1 MVPNG
6 RVMVLLPERV
16 RTGGVVSTVNGSDAV
31 EEVFPAGSF
40 CVTVAVYFP
49 SASGVVGVIVQLPD
63 ALTVPVRVCP
73 LIVSVIVAPTSPVPE
88 NVGVL
93 SMRVLPLPGVRRVGT
108 VGGVV
113 SRVTVT
119 VPVAVFPDG
128 SAIVRVGLLVRI
140 LPVHETVPVVFAGV
154 GEHVRP
160 GIVSVAPDSVPVQ
173 VTVVAPLVVDG
184 DAVQVGTVGGVVSR
198 VTVTVPVAVF
208 PDGSAIV
215 RVGLLVRIVPV
226 HRTLPVAS
234 AGVGE
239 QVRPGIVRVAPD
251 SVPVQV
257 TVVAPLVVDGDAVQV
272 GIAGGVV
279 STTLTTREI
288 EPVFPAT
295 ST

>member
-1 MVPNG
+1 
-6 RVMVLLPERV
+6 MVLLPERV

-63 ALTVPVRVCP
+63 ALAVPVRVCP

-128 SAIVRVGLLVRI
+128 SAIVRVGLQVRI

-184 DAVQVGTVGGVVSR
+184 DAVQVG
-198 VTVTVPVAVF
+198 
-208 PDGSAIV
+208 
-215 RVGLLVRIVPV
+215 
-226 HRTLPVAS
+226 
-234 AGVGE
+234 
-239 QVRPGIVRVAPD
+239 
-251 SVPVQV
+251 
-257 TVVAPLVVDGDAVQV
+257 
-272 GIAGGVV
+272 IAGGVV
-279 STTLTTREI
+279 STTLMTK
-288 EPVFPAT
+288 FL
-295 ST
+295 S